1 MPPAGE
7 CPNEDTY
14 MSILSILNAKPAGGK
29 GKSPA
34 IPTAIAIDTAEKYI
48 SAKKDLDAAE
58 ANVEVLK
65 AKIYPAARRAYLEG
79 NRGRSVPDDA
89 VEWQTPS
96 GRLRAS
102 FGTIWDAKPEA
113 IGALPQAVVRER
125 FTIAIKGDKMSP
137 ATAAAFVPALLALA
151 AAHGVKVE
159 AKGDLYPVPEF
170 NSRRHSLLSPE
181 ENLRIEELGLGT
193 RITLRISR

>member
-1 MPPAGE
+1 
-7 CPNEDTY
+7 
-14 MSILSILNAKPAGGK
+14 MSILNLLNAKPAGGK

-34 IPTAIAIDTAEKYI
+34 IPATVGNDAAEKYI
-48 SAKKDLDAAE
+48 AAKKDLDAAE
-58 ANVEVLK
+58 ANVEVIK
-65 AKIYPAARRAYLEG
+65 AEIYPAARRAYLEG

-89 VEWQTPS
+89 VEWSTPS

-102 FGTIWDAKPEA
+102 FGTIWEAKPEA

-125 FTIAIKGDKMSP
+125 FTIAIKGDEMSP

-159 AKGDLYPVPEF
+159 AKGGLYPVPEF
-170 NSRRHSLLSPE
+170 NARRHSLLSPE
-181 ENLRIEELGLGT
+181 ENLRVEELGLGT